1 MALAGAGQVRP
12 RVDPSRSG
20 SEGPDAGAARRRRG
34 GGRGRGSE
42 LCRLSFRCFA
52 GRLHPQRACAL
63 LPRARFQ
70 RLSPG
75 GSAEPEGGGG
85 GGRGRGR
92 GEGGVT
98 VRPERGRT
106 PTFSLLAREADLG
119 ELVELHVFYVPEG
132 SWNYKLNT
140 ISIEVVNKFISA
152 GFIRVSPHL
161 TLQALRERLGE
172 FLGEDAIAEKFLFLK
187 CIGNNLAVVKAK
199 QESELK
205 LKSFAPPYALQPELY
220 LLPIMDHLGNI
231 YSASTVSLDGRQTN
245 NGVAKA
251 DGIIHRPLS
260 VTLLKEEPGTDPSF
274 LVNTLKE
281 LLNKNQEEGTSAGGK
296 VTPKEKQTGKTH
308 TGNSEIPG
316 PLEES
321 SSDYFSN
328 KKSPFLWKNEDDRV
342 NLIRTED
349 NQIGKK
355 ECIILPDLIDFPS
368 LPGQPA
374 LSPGITDISS
384 LQIEREKI
392 IEQMKQVKEER
403 RYLERIREEQIK
415 KVEKLFEQSKL
426 KRYHACDGW
435 KKKYFETKKITA
447 SLEEVLRKL
456 QEDLELYYK
465 KLLMQLE
472 AREIKMRPKN
482 LANITDS
489 KNYLIIQITE
499 VQHAI
504 DQLKRKLD
512 TDKMKLI
519 IEVKMKKQA
528 VSDLRTLKAEL
539 AQKKIDTSL
548 PSISI
553 SSWKCA

>member
-1 MALAGAGQVRP
+1 MSLS
-12 RVDPSRSG
+12 PSRPS
-20 SEGPDAGAARRRRG
+20 S
-34 GGRGRGSE
+34 S
-42 LCRLSFRCFA
+42 
-52 GRLHPQRACAL
+52 
-63 LPRARFQ
+63 
-70 RLSPG
+70 
-75 GSAEPEGGGG
+75 
-85 GGRGRGR
+85 
-92 GEGGVT
+92 
-98 VRPERGRT
+98 
-106 PTFSLLAREADLG
+106 

-205 LKSFAPPYALQPELY
+205 LKSFAPPYALPMPDDER
-220 LLPIMDHLGNI
+220 
-231 YSASTVSLDGRQTN
+231 VSYRFSSDKLF
-245 NGVAKA
+245 K
-251 DGIIHRPLS
+251 
-260 VTLLKEEPGTDPSF
+260 
-274 LVNTLKE
+274 
-281 LLNKNQEEGTSAGGK
+281 GTSAGGK